1 MADTEQTRADLA
13 DPSADGA
20 DGASRVPSPA
30 PTPTGGTP
38 VPTPAPV
45 PTGTPAAPTSHVSRV
60 FVDFGHPFV
69 WGFTATVGALVAW
82 SLAGAM
88 ASLSTVLV
96 SVGAALFI
104 AMALDPMVRWLEGHG
119 MSRGLSIAVVF
130 VGFALAFGAVI
141 ALIVPTAVV
150 QISQFA
156 SAVPGYISDLQN
168 AAWFKNLVAAS
179 GQSDI
184 YQNLLNQA
192 RAWLSNPAN
201 LLAIGGGALAVGT
214 GVVNAVS
221 GTLIVLVLT
230 LYFLASLRTMMHAM
244 TRLAPAHARAQLG
257 EITEQITESVGG
269 YVSGMAILAFFNAVF
284 SFILLTVLGVP
295 FAALLAFLALLI
307 TMIPM
312 VGPALF
318 WILATSVSLFH
329 SWWIG
334 LIFAAV
340 YFAYMQV
347 EAYVMTPRVMTK
359 AVDIPGSLV
368 LIGAMVGGTLLGLL
382 GALVAVPVT
391 ASLLM
396 IVNKVYVPRQDEKL
410 VRWG

>member
-1 MADTEQTRADLA
+1 MPAPQPPVA
-13 DPSADGA
+13 DPADPTA
-20 DGASRVPSPA
+20 LIAEPDVAEPEPA
-30 PTPTGGTP
+30 
-38 VPTPAPV
+38 TPAP
-45 PTGTPAAPTSHVSRV
+45 PRTQPMPRRTPRLL
-60 FVDFGHPFV
+60 VDLGHPFV
-69 WGFTATVGALVAW
+69 WGFTATVGGLVAF

-96 SVGAALFI
+96 SIGAALFN
-104 AMALDPMVRWLEGHG
+104 ALALDPLVRWLEGHR

-130 VGFALAFGAVI
+130 LGFAVIFSGVI
-141 ALIVPTAVV
+141 ALVVPTAVV

-156 SAVPGYISDLQN
+156 TAVPGYITNLQN
-168 AAWFKNLVAAS
+168 ADWYKALVAAT
-179 GQSDI
+179 GQSDV
-184 YQNLLNQA
+184 YANLLDQA
-192 RAWLSNPAN
+192 RTWLSNPAN

-214 GVVNAVS
+214 GVVNAIS

-230 LYFLASLRTMMHAM
+230 LYFLASLRTMRDAM
-244 TRLAPAHARAQLG
+244 IRLAPAHGRFQLG
-257 EITEQITESVGG
+257 EITDQVTESVGG
-269 YVSGMAILAFFNAVF
+269 YVSGMAILAVCNAVF
-284 SFILLTVLGVP
+284 GFILLSILGVP

-312 VGPALF
+312 VGSVLF
-318 WILATSVSLFH
+318 WLLATSVTFFT
-329 SWWIG
+329 SWWAG
-334 LIFAAV
+334 LLFAAI

-396 IVNKVYVPRQDEKL
+396 IVNRVFVPRQDAKL
-410 VRWG
+410 VPER

>member
-1 MADTEQTRADLA
+1 MADPTQSATEPTAPPSEPISVRPADSTE
-13 DPSADGA
+13 PESIG
-20 DGASRVPSPA
+20 PA
-30 PTPTGGTP
+30 PTT
-38 VPTPAPV
+38 ADI
-45 PTGTPAAPTSHVSRV
+45 AASKVVRRARRGRIA
-60 FVDFGHPFV
+60 VDLGHPFA
-69 WGFTATVGALVAW
+69 WGFTATVGALVAV
-82 SLAGAM
+82 SLGGAV

-96 SVGAALFI
+96 SIGAALFI
-104 AMALDPMVRWLEGHG
+104 ALALDPLVRWLERHR

-130 VGFALAFGAVI
+130 VAFALIIGGI
-141 ALIVPTAVV
+141 LALVVPTAVV

-156 SAVPGYISDLQN
+156 SAVPGYITDIQN
-168 AAWFKNLVAAS
+168 AEWFKNLVATT

-184 YQNLLNQA
+184 YQTLLNQA
-192 RAWLSNPAN
+192 RSWLSNPAN

-230 LYFLASLRTMMHAM
+230 LYFLASLRTMRDAV
-244 TRLAPAHARAQLG
+244 TRLAPAHARPQIV
-257 EITEQITESVGG
+257 EITDQVTESVGG
-269 YVSGMAILAFFNAVF
+269 YVSGMAILATCNAVF
-284 SFILLTVLGVP
+284 AFILLSILGVP
-295 FAALLAFLALLI
+295 FAALLAFLALLV

-312 VGPALF
+312 VGSVLF
-318 WILATSVSLFH
+318 WILATSVTMFT
-329 SWWIG
+329 SWWAA
-334 LIFAAV
+334 LIFALV

-396 IVNKVYVPRQDEKL
+396 IVNTVFVPRQDAKL
-410 VRWG
+410 VPES

>member
-1 MADTEQTRADLA
+1 MPEQPPAPSEPTLPGRATDA
-13 DPSADGA
+13 DPADVVAVGEVPDA
-20 DGASRVPSPA
+20 DQLHA
-30 PTPTGGTP
+30 GGFRLP
-38 VPTPAPV
+38 VRNRIV
-45 PTGTPAAPTSHVSRV
+45 
-60 FVDFGHPFV
+60 VDLGHPFV
-69 WGFTATVGALVAW
+69 WGFTATVGGLVAF

-96 SVGAALFI
+96 SIGAALFI
-104 AMALDPMVRWLEGHG
+104 ALALDPLVRWLEGHRMG
-119 MSRGLSIAVVF
+119 RGASIAVVF
-130 VGFALAFGAVI
+130 VGFALIFGGVI
-141 ALIVPTAVV
+141 ALVVPTAAV
-150 QISQFA
+150 QITQFA
-156 SAVPGYISDLQN
+156 AAVPGYISNLQN
-168 AAWFKNLVAAS
+168 TDFYAWLVATT
-179 GQSDI
+179 GQGDV
-184 YQNLLNQA
+184 YQSVLTQL

-201 LLAIGGGALAVGT
+201 LLALGGGALAVGT

-230 LYFLASLRTMMHAM
+230 LYFLASLRTMRDALI
-244 TRLAPAHARAQLG
+244 RLVPAYSRRQMSEL
-257 EITEQITESVGG
+257 TDQVSESVGG

-284 SFILLTVLGVP
+284 AFVLLSVLGIP

-312 VGPALF
+312 IGPVLF
-318 WILATSVSLFH
+318 WLLATSVTLFT
-329 SWWIG
+329 SP
-334 LIFAAV
+334 LLALVFAVV

-347 EAYVMTPRVMTK
+347 EAYVMTPRVMTR

-396 IVNKVYVPRQDEKL
+396 VVNRVFVPRQDARTL
-410 VRWG
+410 PDR